1 MTVLPSPPP
10 VTPSELSGCRWRSVL
25 RRAVPSGVVQPEI
38 TAADLAARVAHRHRT
53 QLRRRAVWDA
63 LPDAPRIGDRLIP
76 TRVDIPAESAGD
88 AGETGQDADLA
99 VELTLEA
106 MAAGTR
112 LITGAALADGALA
125 CDIDLLVRTDH
136 GTGADPG
143 LSYMPVAVTAHSVG
157 KRLPAGRTGD
167 GTVRVVD
174 VAALGLSD
182 PVTAPLKH
190 RSTPVDSQR
199 VAVAHTLLERCG
211 VASGSVGF
219 VGNGYTRCL
228 VIPASRV
235 VPGLERALAV
245 PVPDGPLRVREC
257 GECEFH
263 NQCRTGLLDR
273 GDLSLMLPGDRG
285 QGWRERGIDT
295 LPQLA
300 ALAESPAGRAAVTAP
315 DDPGLRQVDPETPAL
330 AAAWLAGVGYLRRPL
345 RRWITRPEL
354 WCGHQFRMPGHLAD
368 GEMPMTA
375 ELSDAVEIDV
385 DMEAH
390 PGRGTF
396 LWGTFDGS
404 EYRAFTDFGD
414 APDDGCHVARF
425 WTWLMAR
432 RSAAL
437 ADGRV
442 FRAYCYSR
450 QGENYWLRSY
460 ATRFGGLD
468 YLVTTYDDEGTPGL
482 SGTVTMPTLAEV
494 NAFLGSAEWVDVF
507 ALVRTALAANDSLG
521 LKNVAPLAGF
531 TFSQKDVDGR
541 AAIDLFEIA
550 VGPDRD
556 AASTARRTLERYN
569 ADDCYSPAAIRRWLR
584 LGAPGVPQLSY

>member
-1 MTVLPSPPP
+1 VTVLPSPAP

-25 RRAVPSGVVQPEI
+25 RRASATGLVHPEI
-38 TAADLAARVAHRHRT
+38 ATPEIVAGAAHRHRS
-53 QLRRRAVWDA
+53 QLRRRTVWDA
-63 LPDAPRIGDRLIP
+63 LPDAPRIGDRLTP
-76 TRVDIPAESAGD
+76 TRVDIP
-88 AGETGQDADLA
+88 TGTAQDADLA
-99 VELTLEA
+99 VERTLEA

-125 CDIDLLVRTDH
+125 CGIDLLVRADH
-136 GTGADPG
+136 GTGAEAG
-143 LSYMPVAVTAHSVG
+143 LSYTPVTVTAHSVA

-167 GTVRVVD
+167 GSVRVVD
-174 VAALGLSD
+174 VAALGLAD
-182 PVTAPLKH
+182 PVAAPLKH

-199 VAVAHTLLERCG
+199 VAVAHTLLERYG
-211 VASGSVGF
+211 VASGTVGF
-219 VGNGYTRCL
+219 VGAGYTRCL

-235 VPGLERALAV
+235 IPGLECALAV
-245 PVPDGPLRVREC
+245 PVPARPVRVREC
-257 GECEFH
+257 VDCEFH
-263 NQCRTGLLDR
+263 NHCRTDLLRR
-273 GDLSLMLPGDRG
+273 GDISLMLPGDRAA
-285 QGWRERGIDT
+285 GWRERGIDT
-295 LPQLA
+295 LPALA
-300 ALAESPAGRAAVTAP
+300 ALADDPAGRAALTGTTDP
-315 DDPGLRQVDPETPAL
+315 DLRPVDPEAPAL

-354 WCGHQFRMPGHLAD
+354 WCGHRFRMPDHLAD
-368 GEMPMTA
+368 GELPMA
-375 ELSDAVEIDV
+375 DELADAMEIDV

-414 APDDGCHVARF
+414 VPDDGEHVARF
-425 WTWLMAR
+425 WTWLMSRRDRAR
-432 RSAAL
+432 

-450 QGENYWLRSY
+450 QGENHWLRTY
-460 ATRFGGLD
+460 AARFGGRT
-468 YLVTTYDDEGTPGL
+468 YTVTDRDDEGVAGL

-507 ALVRTALAANDSLG
+507 VLVRAALAANDSLG

-531 TFSQKDVDGR
+531 AFSQKDVDGR
-541 AAIDLFEIA
+541 AAIDLFEVA
-550 VGPDRD
+550 VGADLD
-556 AASTARRTLERYN
+556 AASAARRTLERYN

-584 LGAPGVPQLSY
+584 LGAPGVPPLEY